1 MQGRFVG
8 RRHELATLTA
18 LLPHQLTATPTLALI
33 SGEAGVGKT
42 RLVTE
47 FAEHATSVGFSVVWG
62 RSTPAT
68 ADTPYWP
75 WVQVVRTVLDEPR
88 LTDLGRG
95 LLDAPATKDPIELYD
110 ALGQLLTE
118 HADPGGAVIVL
129 DDLHVTDESSLRV
142 LSYLERMLVNTRV
155 LIVATSRV
163 AGDASQLFRHELALA
178 PLSAT
183 EADELMAGRTID
195 GGRVFAATGGNP
207 FFIEQVLRGTP
218 DDGALD
224 DASESLLT
232 TVVSKRIAGL
242 PPVTQ
247 NALVALAV
255 LGASPVER
263 LARLIEAE
271 PNAVSDALI
280 DAGAAGI
287 VTMDSEMSGEV
298 RFSHELHAEAVRDQL
313 AADRLRALH
322 ARAAELWEGAP
333 NGLPRVAHHFVAAGQ
348 EYRAQAIAACRA
360 AARSASDRLG
370 HEDAAALYRLAL
382 ETLGVDSPTSEALA
396 IRMELARSLWRSGC
410 HEEAWQ
416 LNDGAWVTA
425 RDLGDAV
432 AMADAAL
439 GTRLALDFSGAALH
453 TTAARCSEA
462 LAALGTLHAGLRTR
476 VLATSALALV
486 TIDPETARAHAD
498 EARALAGVIDD
509 PAALGYALVA
519 QCASDLSPDTLHDRV
534 RDARRAL
541 RIATSTGE
549 WALVAPAR
557 FILMGSL
564 LEQGN
569 IRLLDAELGSPGD
582 QHPVLGEL
590 RDGRHDAWFLCLR
603 AILDGDIDRSE
614 RAVHEALAR
623 AAESKDPDGEA
634 AWGGQFALVRW
645 MQDRVEEL
653 EPLFVGAVQANPGD
667 PIWPASLAWL
677 RARLGEHDAARGMVE
692 SVLPLARI
700 PRDRNWLACM
710 AILAEPASLVADEAL
725 QRQLYDVL
733 SPYAGRLAPIGLGVA
748 CWGTVDRALALL
760 ARARGDDTGAI
771 EHYRSA
777 IAVCG
782 YTGAR
787 AWLAEAQVELAGLLI
802 ATGRDDDQVSR
813 LLTEASAVATRMRWP
828 RTERIARE
836 LLDEWSRVTTVD
848 PLRLVSQVDEVAP
861 TLPLVR
867 VLGQFAVVHPDGSL
881 ARWSSRKA
889 RRVLKILVARRGR
902 AISREELLALVWPGE
917 PIDSLANRLSV
928 ALATV
933 RRMFDPERAHDLQ
946 HFVSFDEG
954 GIRLNPSSVSVDA
967 EQLID
972 ASVNGIA
979 ERSAETLT
987 EAVSLYQGEAFTDEI
1002 GEEWSEALREQAHA
1016 AFVDA
1021 ACHLA
1026 LMSPPR
1032 QASELYRTVL
1042 LFDEYNET
1050 AATALRET
1058 LADQGAI
1065 TLARAWSNTDADAD
1079 AS

>member
-1 MQGRFVG
+1 MQFVG
-8 RRHELATLTA
+8 RRHELATLSA
-18 LLPHQLTATPTLALI
+18 LLPHNPSATPTLALI

-47 FAEHATSVGFSVVWG
+47 FAEHAASLDFSVVWG

-75 WVQVVRTVLDEPR
+75 WVQIVRTILDEPR

-95 LLDAPATKDPIELYD
+95 LLDAPETKDPVELYD

-118 HADPGGAVIVL
+118 HADSSGTVIVL
-129 DDLHVTDESSLRV
+129 DDLHFSDESSLRV
-142 LSYLERMLVNTRV
+142 LSYLARMLVNTRV

-163 AGDASQLFRHELALA
+163 AGDAGELFHHELALSA
-178 PLSAT
+178 LSAA
-183 EADELMAGRTID
+183 EVGELLGDSTID
-195 GGRVFAATGGNP
+195 GDRVFAATGGNP

-218 DDGALD
+218 ADGALD

-232 TVVSKRIAGL
+232 TVVARRLNAL
-242 PPVTQ
+242 PALTQ
-247 NALVALAV
+247 DALVALAV
-255 LGASPVER
+255 LGASPAER
-263 LARLIEAE
+263 LARLIDAE
-271 PNAVSDALI
+271 SDAVSDALVF
-280 DAGAAGI
+280 ASAAGI
-287 VTMDSEMSGEV
+287 VIAETAAGGDI
-298 RFSHELHAEAVRDQL
+298 RFSHELHAEVARGSL
-313 AADRLRALH
+313 SPDRLRALH
-322 ARAAELWEGAP
+322 ARAAELWEGIP
-333 NGLPRVAHHFVAAGQ
+333 DGLPHVAHHFVAAGQ
-348 EYRAQAIAACRA
+348 EYREQAVAACRA
-360 AARSASDRLG
+360 AARSASERLG
-370 HEDAAALYRLAL
+370 HEDAAVLYRLAL
-382 ETLGVDSPTSEALA
+382 DTLGVDSPAPEAIT
-396 IRMELARSLWRSGC
+396 IRMELARSLWRSGR

-416 LNDGAWVTA
+416 LNDGAWEA
-425 RDLGDAV
+425 ACAIGDAA

-439 GTRLALDFSGAALH
+439 GTRLGLDFSGAALH
-453 TTAARCSEA
+453 TTATRCAEALTA
-462 LAALGTLHAGLRTR
+462 LAAHHPGLRTR

-486 TIDPETARAHAD
+486 SIDPEAARAHAI
-498 EARALAGVIDD
+498 EAHALAAAVTHD

-519 QCASDLSPDTLHDRV
+519 QCATDLSPDTLHDRV
-534 RDARRAL
+534 RDARRVL

-569 IRLLDAELGSPGD
+569 IRLLDAELGNPGD
-582 QHPVLGEL
+582 QHPALGEL
-590 RDGRHDAWFLCLR
+590 RDGRHDAWFLCSR
-603 AILDGDIDRSE
+603 AILDGDTDRAE

-623 AAESKDPDGEA
+623 ATESKDPDGSA

-677 RARLGEHDAARGMVE
+677 RARLGEHDAARGLVE
-692 SVLPLARI
+692 SVLPLTRI

-710 AILAEPASLVADEAL
+710 AILAEPASIAADESL

-733 SPYAGRLAPIGLGVA
+733 APYAGRLAPIGLGVA

-760 ARARGDDTGAI
+760 ARALGDDTGAI

-787 AWLAEAQVELAGLLI
+787 AWLAEAQVELAELLI
-802 ATGRDDDQVSR
+802 ASGRDDDEVPR
-813 LLTEASAVATRMRWP
+813 LLTEASAAATRMRWP

-836 LLDEWSRVTTVD
+836 LLAEWSRTTAAD
-848 PLRLVSQVDEVAP
+848 PLRLVPEIDEAVR
-861 TLPLVR
+861 TVPLVR
-867 VLGQFAVVHPDGSL
+867 ILGQFAVVHPDGSV

-889 RRVLKILVARRGR
+889 RRVLKILIARRGR
-902 AISREELLALVWPGE
+902 AIGREELLSLVWPGE

-933 RRMFDPERAHDLQ
+933 RRMLDPERVHDLQ

-954 GIRLNPSSVSVDA
+954 GIRLNPTSVSVDA

-979 ERSAETLT
+979 ERSSETLT
-987 EAVSLYQGEAFTDEI
+987 QAVSLYQGEAFTDEI
-1002 GEEWSEALREQAHA
+1002 GEEWPEALREQAHA

-1021 ACHLA
+1021 AFHLA
-1026 LMSPPR
+1026 AMSPAR
-1032 QASELYRTVL
+1032 EASELYRMVL
-1042 LFDEYNET
+1042 LFDEYNES

-1058 LADQGAI
+1058 LADQGAS
-1065 TLARAWSNTDADAD
+1065 TLARAWSNTDADA
-1079 AS
+1079 S